1 MELQKHYDSIDG
13 LRALSAI
20 GIVLMHIAANN
31 TYIISGKIY
40 KIIIPFFTNF
50 VFLFMIISG
59 FSMCC
64 GYYKKIV
71 NRTISI
77 SRFYEKRYEKIWP
90 FFALLVLIDLVMN
103 PSLTSVIE
111 GFADL
116 TLAFALLP
124 NPNINVI
131 GVGWTLG
138 VIFLFYMLFPFFC
151 FILEDRR
158 RAWITFLITILYNIV
173 CDIYFMDTAHVIE
186 DFSLRTNF
194 LFCAMYFVMGGI
206 VYLYRELLVRF
217 VKRFRIFSLVLCV
230 LITIL
235 YCIVDSRVSSN
246 ESIVAIGMMVMFS
259 FWLIYAIGSNGII
272 LNNPF
277 VKFISSISMEIYLC
291 HMMIFRI
298 LEKLHMNYLFGTGV
312 LSYITASLLVL
323 VGAIIFSISVKHFL
337 YRIRNFMDRKWIR
350 F

>member
-13 LRALSAI
+13 LRALAAI
-20 GIVLMHIAANN
+20 GIVFMHMIANN
-31 TYIISGKIY
+31 TYMIGGRIY
-40 KIIIPFFTNF
+40 NTIIPFFTNF

-71 NRTISI
+71 NRKISI
-77 SRFYEKRYEKIWP
+77 SRFYEKRYAKIWP
-90 FFALLVLIDLVMN
+90 FFAVLVLIDLVMS
-103 PSLTSVIE
+103 PSLTSLME

-116 TLAFALLP
+116 TLVFALLP
-124 NPNINVI
+124 NPNISVI

-151 FILEDRR
+151 FILEDTR
-158 RAWITFLITILYNIV
+158 RAWITFFITILYNIV
-173 CDIYFMDTAHVIE
+173 CNVYFMDISHVIE
-186 DFSLRTNF
+186 DFSFRSNF
-194 LFCAMYFVMGGI
+194 LFCSMYFMAGGI
-206 VYLYRELLVRF
+206 VYLYRETLRKF
-217 VKRFRIFSLVLCV
+217 VKRFRILSLIICIF
-230 LITIL
+230 ITML
-235 YCIVDSRVSSN
+235 YCIVKTMISASGSVS
-246 ESIVAIGMMVMFS
+246 EIGMMIMFS
-259 FWLIYAIGSNGII
+259 FWLIYAIGSNGKI

-298 LEKLHMNYLFGTGV
+298 LEKLHMNYIFGTGI
-312 LSYITASLLVL
+312 LSYITVSLLVL
-323 VGAIIFSISVKHFL
+323 VGAIIFSIFVKQSFYGIGKL
-337 YRIRNFMDRKWIR
+337 MDKEWIS